1 MSRLKHRESQEC
13 VELILRRAAEDG
25 GKPVAA
31 AVVDDYGDLIAFGR
45 MDAASPRAV
54 MGAINKA
61 YTAARLGRDTH
72 VFAQLLKD
80 QGYHHDW
87 FGDRR
92 FTGLKGG
99 VAVKVGEGCLGGIGV
114 AGRAAE
120 DDYQLTQT
128 ALDHLNKK
136 NFQGRD

>member
-13 VELILRRAAEDG
+13 VEIILQSALEDR
-25 GKPVAA
+25 GKPIAV

-45 MDAASPRAV
+45 MDSASPRAV
-54 MGAINKA
+54 TGAINKA
-61 YTAARLGRDTH
+61 YTAARMGRDTH

-99 VAVKVGEGCLGGIGV
+99 VAVKVADDCMGGIGV
-114 AGRAAE
+114 AGRSAE
-120 DDYQLTQT
+120 EDYELTQK
-128 ALDHLNKK
+128 ALAHLNGKLS
-136 NFQGRD
+136 

>member
-1 MSRLKHRESQEC
+1 MARLKHRESQEC
-13 VELILRRAAEDG
+13 VEIILRSAREDG
-25 GKPVAA
+25 GKPIAV

-45 MDAASPRAV
+45 MDGASPRAV

-61 YTAARLGRDTH
+61 YTAARMGRDTH

-99 VAVKVGEGCLGGIGV
+99 VAVKAGDECIGGIGV

-120 DDYQLTQT
+120 EDFELTQK
-128 ALDHLNKK
+128 ALDHLREKLA
-136 NFQGRD
+136 

>member
-1 MSRLKHRESQEC
+1 MAHLKHQESQEC
-13 VELILRRAAEDG
+13 VEIILQVALQDG

-31 AVVDDYGDLIAFGR
+31 AVVDDHGDLIAFGR
-45 MDAASPRAV
+45 MDGASPRAV
-54 MGAINKA
+54 SGAINKA
-61 YTAARLGRDTH
+61 YTAARMGRDTH

-99 VAVKVGEGCLGGIGV
+99 VAVNAANSCLGGLGV
-114 AGRAAE
+114 AGRSAE
-120 DDYQLTQT
+120 EDYELTQKGL
-128 ALDHLNKK
+128 ARLNEKLS
-136 NFQGRD
+136 